1 MHMALGTTTQS
12 FATWRINM
20 TNIDHIDGLGEMEP
34 LQGAVMP
41 EDFPKR
47 LERLKE
53 ASGLTWRGMAR
64 AIGIDYKILLRWRKG
79 TAPSGGSMLSLFL
92 FANRIGCLPIL
103 LGEGL
108 QMTFFRS

>member
-1 MHMALGTTTQS
+1 
-12 FATWRINM
+12 M
-20 TNIDHIDGLGEMEP
+20 TNIDHIDAWSQMEP
-34 LQGAVMP
+34 LQGTLMP
-41 EDFPKR
+41 EDFPDR

-53 ASGLTWRGMAR
+53 ASGLSWRGLAR
-64 AIGIDYKILLRWRKG
+64 AIGIDYKLLRRWRKG
-79 TAPSGGSMLSLFL
+79 AAPSGGSMLTLFL